1 MEKEVL
7 EARNMEMQVS
17 DTTDYLGRDTSNG
30 ND

>member
-17 DTTDYLGRDTSNG
+17 DITDYLGRDASNG